1 MTLRTQTKRTLA
13 SPMNGDAD
21 KSQRALKDVLRG
33 QAARSTFPYMVD
45 YRATDK
51 FIQGHS
57 ISIQVPCDDLRY
69 DDLLIAVHR
78 ETAGAGTFTW
88 PTGWTE
94 LADSTADGSVD
105 SATVGW
111 RRVNFDANENYR
123 IALSYSA
130 SFDCGASVCWQ
141 FRQAGTP
148 VISSVVSANKAAMN
162 PPNLA
167 PGLGSL
173 NFLWIALA
181 TCERNRTSW
190 SYPTNYTLNQG
201 EFGGGSGLTNL
212 FAHLGWAMREL
223 NASSEDPGAFSVAEA
238 EDSMSW
244 TIAIPPGGP

>member
-1 MTLRTQTKRTLA
+1 MTIHTPTKRTLA
-13 SPMNGDAD
+13 SPMNGDPA
-21 KSQRALKDVLRG
+21 KG
-33 QAARSTFPYMVD
+33 NARLDTILNGEQPRTFPFLVA
-45 YRATDK
+45 YRTTDK
-51 FIQGHS
+51 FRQGAG
-57 ISIQVPCDDLRY
+57 ISIQVPTNDLRVG
-69 DDLLIAVHR
+69 DVLLAVHR

-88 PTGWTE
+88 PTGWNE

-105 SATVGW
+105 SATIGY
-111 RRVNFDANENYR
+111 RVVSYDSNETNR

-130 SFDCGASVCWQ
+130 TLDCAASVCWQ
-141 FRQAGTP
+141 FRNAGTP
-148 VISSVVSANKAAMN
+148 VVSSVVSANTAAMN

-190 SYPTNYTLNQG
+190 SYPTNYSLNQG
-201 EFGGGSGLTNL
+201 NFGGGVGLTNT

-244 TIAIPPGGP
+244 TIAIPPA